1 MRFFKFCF
9 LQKVVLQQKFWLS
22 YVTYSNL
29 IATRFFLGFLHYIT
43 INIDKVSVKSLL
55 QSLCFFLG
63 WCEENVFTTILS
75 QWFAL
80 CFFSVRRVRMVLPF
94 LFTNRMRFY
103 NFLLQSSFSSFSL
116 RLDKMSS
123 GRRLGSIG
131 CPNEVFFPFFFSSK
145 IGYDVSVGLCQN
157 GAHRKHG
164 VLTCVWWGC
173 SSHEVQQLYRQS
185 SMWFYFKFQVTS

>member
-103 NFLLQSSFSSFSL
+103 NFLLNLLSHHFL
-116 RLDKMSS
+116 CVWIRCHKVEDWVLLAVLM
-123 GRRLGSIG
+123 R
-131 CPNEVFFPFFFSSK
+131 FFFVFFSSK
-145 IGYDVSVGLCQN
+145 IGYDVSVGPRQN
-157 GAHRKHG
+157 GADRKHG
-164 VLTCVWWGC
+164 VLT
-173 SSHEVQQLYRQS
+173 
-185 SMWFYFKFQVTS
+185 